1 MENSDI
7 EPQTHAQLRHYV
19 TRLAQRMDS
28 IRAETVE
35 RNDASISETISQ
47 LFVSISSRDCGAAA
61 ISIDTA
67 DMITEFRRT
76 NPRGIIPE
84 TTVPGRYVLTQTE
97 DNIID
102 AIL

>member
-1 MENSDI
+1 
-7 EPQTHAQLRHYV
+7 
-19 TRLAQRMDS
+19 
-28 IRAETVE
+28 
-35 RNDASISETISQ
+35 
-47 LFVSISSRDCGAAA
+47 
-61 ISIDTA
+61 
-67 DMITEFRRT
+67 MITEFRRT